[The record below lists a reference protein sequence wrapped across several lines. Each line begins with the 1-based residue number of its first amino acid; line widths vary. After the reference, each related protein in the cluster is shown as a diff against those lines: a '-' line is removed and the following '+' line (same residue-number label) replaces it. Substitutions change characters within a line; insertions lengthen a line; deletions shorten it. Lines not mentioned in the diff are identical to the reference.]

1 MEQREKEESI
11 WYEVSAAASLSSSP
25 EQPALFE
32 QAIFLVRD
40 YNAPR
45 GDMVREACRIANSY
59 LPRRRRSRRKADGLS
74 LLAGFSAGAL
84 LIGTIWALTALVL

>member
-1 MEQREKEESI
+1 MVRG
-11 WYEVSAAASLSSSP
+11 VSRRVIVVKP

-59 LPRRRRSRRKADGLS
+59 LPPD
-74 LLAGFSAGAL
+74 SAQAHCSSAPFGR
-84 LIGTIWALTALVL
+84 

>member
-1 MEQREKEESI
+1 MVRG
-11 WYEVSAAASLSSSP
+11 VSRRVIVVKP

-59 LPRRRRSRRKADGLS
+59 LPRRRRSRRKAGRS
-74 LLAGFSAGAL
+74 FSAGRIL
-84 LIGTIWALTALVL
+84 GWRTAHRHHLGADGARFVNRL

>member
-1 MEQREKEESI
+1 MVRG
-11 WYEVSAAASLSSSP
+11 VSRRVIVVKP

-45 GDMVREACRIANSY
+45 GDMVREACRIANS
-59 LPRRRRSRRKADGLS
+59 
-74 LLAGFSAGAL
+74 
-84 LIGTIWALTALVL
+84 

>member
-1 MEQREKEESI
+1 MVRG
-11 WYEVSAAASLSSSP
+11 VSRRVIVVKP

-59 LPRRRRSRRKADGLS
+59 LPRRRRARRKADGLS
-74 LLAGFSAGAL
+74 NHG
-84 LIGTIWALTALVL
+84 IIWALTALGL

>member
-1 MEQREKEESI
+1 MVRG
-11 WYEVSAAASLSSSP
+11 VSRRVIVVKP

-59 LPRRRRSRRKADGLS
+59 LPRRRRSRRKARFTHLPCMKKQKYIRS
-74 LLAGFSAGAL
+74 GFRS
-84 LIGTIWALTALVL
+84 

>member
-1 MEQREKEESI
+1 MVRG
-11 WYEVSAAASLSSSP
+11 VSRRVIVVKP

-74 LLAGFSAGAL
+74 LLAGFLGWRTAHRHHLGADGARFVNRL
-84 LIGTIWALTALVL
+84 

>member
-1 MEQREKEESI
+1 MEQREEESV
-11 WYEVSAAASLSSSP
+11 WYERQPPRHCRQAGAA
-25 EQPALFE
+25 ALFE

-74 LLAGFSAGAL
+74 LLAGFCTGAL

>member
-1 MEQREKEESI
+1 MVRG
-11 WYEVSAAASLSSSP
+11 VSRRVIVVKP

-74 LLAGFSAGAL
+74 LLAGFWRRRTAHRHHLGADGARFVNRL
-84 LIGTIWALTALVL
+84 

>member
-1 MEQREKEESI
+1 MVRG
-11 WYEVSAAASLSSSP
+11 VSRRVIVVKP

-59 LPRRRRSRRKADGLS
+59 LPRRRRSRRKADGLCRIQRRRTAHRHH
-74 LLAGFSAGAL
+74 LGADGARFVNRL
-84 LIGTIWALTALVL
+84 

>member
-1 MEQREKEESI
+1 MVRG
-11 WYEVSAAASLSSSP
+11 VSRRVIVVKP

-32 QAIFLVRD
+32 QAIFL
-40 YNAPR
+40 
-45 GDMVREACRIANSY
+45 VREACRIANSY

-74 LLAGFSAGAL
+74 LLAGFWAGAL

>member
-1 MEQREKEESI
+1 MVRG
-11 WYEVSAAASLSSSP
+11 VSRRVIVVKP

-45 GDMVREACRIANSY
+45 GDMVREVCR
-59 LPRRRRSRRKADGLS
+59 ADGGREERRTVFLCLPDFGLVHCS
-74 LLAGFSAGAL
+74 SAPFGR
-84 LIGTIWALTALVL
+84 

>member
-1 MEQREKEESI
+1 MVRG
-11 WYEVSAAASLSSSP
+11 VSRRVIVVKP
-25 EQPALFE
+25 EQPELFE

-59 LPRRRRSRRKADGLS
+59 LPRRRRREKRRTVFLCWPD
-74 LLAGFSAGAL
+74 SAQAHCSSAL
-84 LIGTIWALTALVL
+84 YGR

>member
-1 MEQREKEESI
+1 MVRG
-11 WYEVSAAASLSSSP
+11 VSRRVIVVKP

-59 LPRRRRSRRKADGLS
+59 LPRRRRSKKKGGRS
-74 LLAGFSAGAL
+74 FSACRICAGAL

>member
-1 MEQREKEESI
+1 MERREKEESI
-11 WYEVSAAASLSSSP
+11 WYEVSAAASLSSP

-32 QAIFLVRD
+32 QAIFLVRTTH
-40 YNAPR
+40 APR

-74 LLAGFSAGAL
+74 LLAGFWAGAL

>member
-11 WYEVSAAASLSSSP
+11 WYEVSAAASLSSSRSSRRCSSR
-25 EQPALFE
+25 LF
-32 QAIFLVRD
+32 FLVRD

>member
-1 MEQREKEESI
+1 MVRG
-11 WYEVSAAASLSSSP
+11 VSRRVIVVKP

-45 GDMVREACRIANSY
+45 GLPHRKQLSAAQTAVEKKGGRSFFACRILGWRTAHRHH
-59 LPRRRRSRRKADGLS
+59 LGADGARFVNRL
-74 LLAGFSAGAL
+74 
-84 LIGTIWALTALVL
+84 

>member
-1 MEQREKEESI
+1 MVRG
-11 WYEVSAAASLSSSP
+11 VSRRVIVVKP

-45 GDMVREACRIANSY
+45 GDMVREPAASQTAICR
-59 LPRRRRSRRKADGLS
+59 ADGGREERRTVFLCWPD
-74 LLAGFSAGAL
+74 SAQAHCSSAL
-84 LIGTIWALTALVL
+84 YGR

>member
-1 MEQREKEESI
+1 MVRG
-11 WYEVSAAASLSSSP
+11 VSRRVIVVKP

-45 GDMVREACRIANSY
+45 GDMVREAHRHH
-59 LPRRRRSRRKADGLS
+59 LGADGARFVNRL
-74 LLAGFSAGAL
+74 
-84 LIGTIWALTALVL
+84 

>member
-1 MEQREKEESI
+1 MVRG
-11 WYEVSAAASLSSSP
+11 VSRRVIVVKP

-59 LPRRRRSRRKADGLS
+59 LPRKRRTVFLCLPDFGLVHCS
-74 LLAGFSAGAL
+74 SAPFGR
-84 LIGTIWALTALVL
+84 

>member
-1 MEQREKEESI
+1 MVRG
-11 WYEVSAAASLSSSP
+11 VSRRVIVVKP

-59 LPRRRRSRRKADGLS
+59 LPRRRRSRRRRTVFLCLPD
-74 LLAGFSAGAL
+74 SAQAHCSSAPFGR
-84 LIGTIWALTALVL
+84 

>member
-1 MEQREKEESI
+1 MVRG
-11 WYEVSAAASLSSSP
+11 VSRRVIVVKP

-59 LPRRRRSRRKADGLS
+59 LPRRRRSRRKADRIQRRRTAHRHHL
-74 LLAGFSAGAL
+74 GADGARFVNRL
-84 LIGTIWALTALVL
+84 

>member
-1 MEQREKEESI
+1 MVRG
-11 WYEVSAAASLSSSP
+11 VSRRVIVVKP

-45 GDMVREACRIANSY
+45 GDMVRDTFCSSFVTFCSTPAT
-59 LPRRRRSRRKADGLS
+59 L
-74 LLAGFSAGAL
+74 
-84 LIGTIWALTALVL
+84 

>member
-1 MEQREKEESI
+1 MVRG
-11 WYEVSAAASLSSSP
+11 VSRRVIVVKP

-74 LLAGFSAGAL
+74 ACRILGWRTAHRHHLGADGARFVNRL
-84 LIGTIWALTALVL
+84 

>member
-1 MEQREKEESI
+1 MVRG
-11 WYEVSAAASLSSSP
+11 VSRRVIVVKP

-59 LPRRRRSRRKADGLS
+59 PAAQTADEKKGGRSFSACRIQRRRTAHRHHLGADGARFVNRL
-74 LLAGFSAGAL
+74 
-84 LIGTIWALTALVL
+84 